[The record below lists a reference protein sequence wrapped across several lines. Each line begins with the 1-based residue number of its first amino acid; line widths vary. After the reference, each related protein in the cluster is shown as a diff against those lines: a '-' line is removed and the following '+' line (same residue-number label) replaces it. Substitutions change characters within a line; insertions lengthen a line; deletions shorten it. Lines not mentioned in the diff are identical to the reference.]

1 MPRLTPTSVASS
13 SSKSTS
19 YLPERAYL
27 RCVRDSFI
35 VDFTRQPQ
43 KYAFC
48 SLFLKQLNEAE
59 RREGW
64 PGCRLGRRLRITED
78 ERRRYGGSQYE
89 RAEAGGA
96 HGRRLGRRHRAGG
109 SEYRGRSARSSGR
122 GARQDAGREVG
133 PPLSRGC

>member
-1 MPRLTPTSVASS
+1 MLRLTPTSVALS
-13 SSKSTS
+13 SSKS

-27 RCVRDSFI
+27 PCVRHSFI
-35 VDFTRQPQ
+35 VDITDQPR
-43 KYAFC
+43 KYNFC
-48 SLFLKQLNEAE
+48 SSFLKQLNKSE

-64 PGCRLGRRLRITED
+64 PGCRLGRRLRISED

-96 HGRRLGRRHRAGG
+96 HGRRPERRHRAGG
-109 SEYRGRSARSSGR
+109 SEHRGRSDPSSGR